1 MGSFLFNNTEHNINN
16 ATHSK
21 SISELGYL
29 QKTIYSLIISICI
42 PGIIGNVIVTRLL
55 YFQTKRNPFTVYILN
70 LAVADTGTLLFVF
83 ISAIQHL
90 TTKVSLTEIIE
101 GLLCTYCTGQFLLT
115 IISTDRCLAV
125 FFPIWHRCHQPPNL
139 PTILCAFSWII
150 SILFC
155 TIHYTMFRVTGLQ
168 EFLQFSFHFLILIF
182 TSVCIPVMV
191 VSSLALFIKGYIKS
205 QTRKRGKLL
214 KAILLAL
221 FFFLIFSIPPSAIYL
236 NDIISKRK
244 YFHFV
249 PYEIKERVDAAVENG
264 TSYPNSHEEEIIGI
278 KIINDKKDIHW
289 ERKQEVE
296 KESQKDSGEQFPL
309 IALHFRPHM
318 NQESHSGHNHE
329 RRTK

>member
-205 QTRKRGKLL
+205 QTRKKLLTTIFLALLFFLLLSLPMNVFYVIHYFKSYNLLLMTIGIGCAILNSSINPLLYFLVGRKKRGKDQHRGSY
-214 KAILLAL
+214 KVAL
-221 FFFLIFSIPPSAIYL
+221 QRVFKDETGSWKS
-236 NDIISKRK
+236 RK
-244 YFHFV
+244 
-249 PYEIKERVDAAVENG
+249 PTED
-264 TSYPNSHEEEIIGI
+264 
-278 KIINDKKDIHW
+278 
-289 ERKQEVE
+289 Q
-296 KESQKDSGEQFPL
+296 L
-309 IALHFRPHM
+309 
-318 NQESHSGHNHE
+318 
-329 RRTK
+329 